1 MPSEIEKIKI
11 NKKTV
16 GFFRFKKLNGKYLI
30 TNDFGYYI
38 FLTPAQFKK
47 FLAGD
52 SNQELEEKGFI
63 KNNFNLDKLMER
75 YLSRNA
81 SVLIGPSLH
90 IMVITLRCNFKCIY
104 CQASSRPMEEEKY
117 DMSKNT
123 AKQAVDLAFQS
134 PSPAINIEFQGGEPL
149 VNWPVVK
156 FIAEYARKKNETAKK
171 QLLMSLVTNLTLM
184 SEERFNFLLK
194 NKVSIC
200 TSLDGPEKIHNRN
213 RPWAKGNSYK
223 ATTDWIR
230 KIQRF
235 EKKKEKE
242 GEKMYHLSALL
253 TLSRFSLPYP
263 KEIIDEYLKW
273 GFDGIHIRPLSYLGA
288 SGVLKNTIG
297 YSAEEFLDFWKKAMD
312 YIISINLKGKLFS
325 ERGARIM
332 LQKILTD
339 QDTGFLDLR
348 SPCGAAIG
356 QVLYD
361 YDGKIYTCD
370 EGRMLKGDT
379 FMIGDANKD
388 NYQKIISNDK
398 IKTMIT
404 ASTLENLTCDNC
416 AYKPYCGVC
425 PVINYAL
432 YGNLFPQISNT
443 DWCKTH
449 RGMLDYLFDKIENKK
464 IKEEVFDKWLEK

>member
-1 MPSEIEKIKI
+1 
-11 NKKTV
+11 
-16 GFFRFKKLNGKYLI
+16 
-30 TNDFGYYI
+30 
-38 FLTPAQFKK
+38 
-47 FLAGD
+47 
-52 SNQELEEKGFI
+52 
-63 KNNFNLDKLMER
+63 
-75 YLSRNA
+75 
-81 SVLIGPSLH
+81 
-90 IMVITLRCNFKCIY
+90 
-104 CQASSRPMEEEKY
+104 
-117 DMSKNT
+117 
-123 AKQAVDLAFQS
+123 
-134 PSPAINIEFQGGEPL
+134 
-149 VNWPVVK
+149 
-156 FIAEYARKKNETAKK
+156 
-171 QLLMSLVTNLTLM
+171 M
-184 SEERFNFLLK
+184 SEEKFDFLLK

-404 ASTLENLTCDNC
+404 ASTLENLTCDYC

>member
-1 MPSEIEKIKI
+1 MSSEIEKIKI

-16 GFFRFKKLNGKYLI
+16 GFFRFKKLNDKYLI

-38 FLTPAQFKK
+38 FLTPSRFKK

-63 KNNFNLDKLMER
+63 KNNFNLDKLMAR

-81 SVLIGPSLH
+81 SMLIGPSLH
-90 IMVITLRCNFKCIY
+90 IMVVTLRCNFNCIY
-104 CQASSRPMEEEKY
+104 CQASSRPMEEKKY
-117 DMSKNT
+117 DMQKNT
-123 AKQAVDLAFQS
+123 AKRAVDLAFQS

-156 FIAEYARKKNETAKK
+156 FIVEYARKKNETAKK

-184 SEERFNFLLK
+184 SEEKFDFLIK

-230 KIQRF
+230 KIQEF

-253 TLSRFSLPYP
+253 TLSRFSLSYP

-273 GFDGIHIRPLSYLGA
+273 GFGGMHIRPLSYLGA
-288 SGVLKNTIG
+288 SGVLKDTIG

-312 YIISINLKGKLFS
+312 YIISINLKGKSFS

-339 QDTGFLDLR
+339 KDTGFLDLR

-356 QVLYD
+356 QMLYD

-370 EGRMLKGDT
+370 EGRMLKSDT
-379 FMIGDANKD
+379 FMIGDSNKD
-388 NYQKIISNDK
+388 SYQKIISNDK